1 MNWLQV
7 RQQSLLSVEAESSQ
21 ASDECSTAD
30 AGLPMMIVEHTECES
45 ESTDTSSH
53 AALPDVRSLHFTPL
67 LLLLLLLLLLPHF
80 LVSLMVLV
88 HCSLCIY
95 ISVYMLRNLLTK

>member
-21 ASDECSTAD
+21 ASDECSAAD

-67 LLLLLLLLLLPHF
+67 LLLLLLLLPHF

>member
-1 MNWLQV
+1 VLVEVNWLQV
-7 RQQSLLSVEAESSQ
+7 RQQSLLSVEVESSQ

-53 AALPDVRSLHFTPL
+53 AALPDVCSLHFTP
-67 LLLLLLLLLLPHF
+67 LLLLLLLPHF

-88 HCSLCIY
+88 HCMCQYY
-95 ISVYMLRNLLTK
+95 ISVYMLRNLLAE